1 MALPTSF
8 LTQTKS
14 DNTATKSGEA
24 ETTNWRVAVTTINA
38 GNFTAQATK
47 LTTLDG
53 AVAAITLGRTIRTA
67 TLVNVFEQANTPASD
82 PLAQRENKWLARYHD
97 ATNGQKFQVSW
108 GTADESLHMTNSE
121 FLDLTTGAGAALKT
135 AFEDVVVSPNDA
147 SHSVV
152 LDSVQLVGRNT

>member
-1 MALPTSF
+1 MALPVSF

-14 DNTATKSGEA
+14 DNTLKANGDA
-24 ETTNWRVAVTTINA
+24 ETTSWRLPVTTINA

-53 AVAAITLGRTIRTA
+53 AIAAITLGRTIRTA
-67 TLVNVFEQANTPASD
+67 TLVNVFEQAATPASD

-108 GTADESLHMTNSE
+108 GTADLSLHMANSE
-121 FLDLTTGAGAALKT
+121 FLDLSTGAGAALKT
-135 AFEDVVVSPNDA
+135 AFEDVVVSPNDS
-147 SHSVV
+147 SHTVV
-152 LDSVQLVGRNT
+152 LDSVQFVGRNS